1 MNHLLFCNYKQ
12 TRQNFVNIATKDEAK
27 EKIWNIAK
35 EQYKGWRSALS
46 ATYKAYNNY
55 GERIRNN
62 HEELHLFEWHYLL
75 LYFGSDGFK
84 VSSKKIYMVKQTL
97 STKIAL
103 LHSIG
108 CHLSE
113 G

>member
-12 TRQNFVNIATKDEAK
+12 TRQNFVNIATEDEAK

-35 EQYKGWRSALS
+35 ERYKGWRSALS

-55 GERIRNN
+55 GERIRNSLKN
-62 HEELHLFEWHYLL
+62 YTFLSGTTCYCILDLMDSRL
-75 LYFGSDGFK
+75 VL
-84 VSSKKIYMVKQTL
+84 KKSTW

-103 LHSIG
+103 LHSIC
-108 CHLSE
+108 CHLAE
-113 G
+113 GW

>member
-1 MNHLLFCNYKQ
+1 M
-12 TRQNFVNIATKDEAK
+12 NFVNIATEDEAK

-35 EQYKGWRSALS
+35 ERYKGWRSALS

-55 GERIRNN
+55 GERIRNKP
-62 HEELHLFEWHYLL
+62 EELHLFEWHYLL

-108 CHLSE
+108 CHLAE